1 MECKKCGKILSN
13 QERFCTYCGYYYDP
27 DEEDDINEG
36 FSEIT
41 INEDKNKVVE
51 THSDKP
57 ERKEVEKFIYE
68 KEEDLKPRCLRVYLT
83 SDYRTVSAGGF
94 NLYAMLFSWI
104 YFIYKKMYIIGI
116 PGLLVAGILVLYQQI
131 LLIIFAVVSMVL
143 SGLFFN
149 KIYLWHANKRIDT
162 IISKY
167 PPNEAVKAAK
177 KAGQDNVLLTLGI
190 YFIFLILVIVLYF
203 TKGSLGLSG
212 DKYNKENTENKNT
225 CLKMINAAKRNST
238 SSAVAFLIEGGCV
251 VLDSTTSNFQ
261 VFLKFDKGDK
271 IIIEQ
276 YSTDSQKMYL
286 EGSTDLLSDYEK
298 RKNKLNN
305 SELKYYQEMI
315 DIQSNYSNLQQQA
328 KIEDDAITNKTNTR
342 PKIYILLTQE
352 EVNK

>member
-1 MECKKCGKILSN
+1 
-13 QERFCTYCGYYYDP
+13 
-27 DEEDDINEG
+27 
-36 FSEIT
+36 
-41 INEDKNKVVE
+41 
-51 THSDKP
+51 
-57 ERKEVEKFIYE
+57 
-68 KEEDLKPRCLRVYLT
+68 
-83 SDYRTVSAGGF
+83 
-94 NLYAMLFSWI
+94 
-104 YFIYKKMYIIGI
+104 
-116 PGLLVAGILVLYQQI
+116 
-131 LLIIFAVVSMVL
+131 MVL

-149 KIYLWHANKRIDT
+149 KIYLWYANKRIDT

-190 YFIFLILVIVLYF
+190 YFIFLIIVIVLYF